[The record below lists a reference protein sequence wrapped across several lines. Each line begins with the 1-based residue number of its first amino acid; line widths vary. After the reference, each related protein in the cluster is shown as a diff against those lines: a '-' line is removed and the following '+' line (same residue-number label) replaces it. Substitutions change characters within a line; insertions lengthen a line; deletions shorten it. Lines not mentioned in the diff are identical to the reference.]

1 MTDNIEKKERINE
14 IVASSKETHPIRGK
28 FEQKARKQLDSIKE
42 EYKKVF
48 LYLVLLLLLI
58 YAIYMLFYALSN
70 LYKTDLEPIMAEGNK
85 VYKSLINQ

>member
-14 IVASSKETHPIRGK
+14 IKSFSKEAHPLRGK
-28 FEQKARKQLDSIKE
+28 FEQKARKQLDSIKD
-42 EYKKVF
+42 EYKRVF
-48 LYLVLLLLLI
+48 LYLALLLLLI

-70 LYKTDLEPIMAEGNK
+70 LYAADLDPVMAEGNK